1 MTRKTQNTYIKEKLD
16 QIHLD
21 VKEVREKDI
30 PDLKVEIA
38 VVKERAKN
46 QARIIAAIGG
56 LITMA
61 VSSAIAYIF

>member
-1 MTRKTQNTYIKEKLD
+1 MPRKTQNTYIKEKLD

-30 PDLKVEIA
+30 PDLKIEIA
-38 VVKERAKN
+38 VVKERSKN